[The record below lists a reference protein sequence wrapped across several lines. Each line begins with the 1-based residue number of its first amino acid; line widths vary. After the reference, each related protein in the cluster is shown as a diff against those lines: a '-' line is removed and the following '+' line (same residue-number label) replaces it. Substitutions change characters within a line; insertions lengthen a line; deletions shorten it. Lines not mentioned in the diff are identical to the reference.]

1 MCVSQSEQGESGAE
15 LGVSSMPPL
24 GAVGSPGHLTLT
36 GIKVPGRGMRLN
48 LNQR

>member
-1 MCVSQSEQGESGAE
+1 MSHSEQGEGRAE

-24 GAVGSPGHLTLT
+24 GAVGSPGFLALT

-48 LNQR
+48 LNQ

>member
-1 MCVSQSEQGESGAE
+1 MSQSEQGESGAE

-24 GAVGSPGHLTLT
+24 GVVGSPGRLALT

-48 LNQR
+48 LNQ